1 MKTFFF
7 ILILFSALLTLV
19 AVNYIYMNKISL
31 ELLQKANTLK
41 CDASSIESLI
51 SIWESDKD
59 RIGYSVGSYKIRE
72 IDDLLDTL
80 LVYAEFSDGKSFEAT
95 RAQLINALS
104 ELDEFESFGFSNI
117 FR

>member
-7 ILILFSALLTLV
+7 ILVLFSALLTLV
-19 AVNYIYMNKISL
+19 ALNYIYMNKISD
-31 ELLQKANTLK
+31 ELLKKAEALE
-41 CDASSIESLI
+41 CDASSVSALI
-51 SIWESDKD
+51 SVWIPEKV

-80 LVYAEFSDGKSFEAT
+80 LIYSKFSDSKSFEVT
-95 RAQLINALS
+95 RAQLVNAIS